1 MKLNYLYKIYIASG
15 LFLVVVGVLF
25 GYAFPWAHA
34 QNEAIAARLVE
45 KSIEYKALEVEQR
58 SFQAGQRD
66 LAELAKKDV
75 KPSDLFSQDIRLVTE
90 IETLEFLA
98 SKGDLDMTLQISG
111 TVTDAKKVP
120 QSIAN
125 IFLIPY
131 TMTVIGDYGNLM
143 KFMEEVEHTPFVT
156 QVNAIVITAVSGSE
170 VRATLN
176 GSFYIKK

>member
-1 MKLNYLYKIYIASG
+1 MKLNYLYKIYIASA
-15 LFLVVVGVLF
+15 LFLIVAGILF
-25 GYAFPWAHA
+25 AYAFPWAHG
-34 QNEAIAARLVE
+34 QNEAIADRLAT

-58 SFQAGQRD
+58 SFEAGQRD

-75 KPSDLFSQDIRLVTE
+75 KPADLFSQDVRLVTE
-90 IETLEFLA
+90 IETLESLA

-143 KFMEEVEHTPFVT
+143 KFLEEVEHTPFVT
-156 QVNAIVITAVSGSE
+156 QVNAVAITAIDKSE
-170 VRATLN
+170 LRATLS